1 MPDEH
6 KNESIGDTIRGIVED
21 AVKGA
26 VHGVGDG
33 IRSIFASTNPNPEII
48 DERKDPPKNLSE
60 VDVGNTPKAYTQQNP
75 SVPSYVKTKFRPPQL
90 YKSAS
95 SELSSGKRETVGGGI
110 VTGVGGTMAL
120 SSILTL
126 VFGNLS
132 GAEFANP
139 VFFAVLGS
147 AAAVF
152 GLSLLVKGLQKRGR
166 AGRFSEYL
174 TALGEK
180 TMIKLEDLAS
190 AAGRSITYIRKDVQD
205 MMDRRLFQ
213 QGHLS
218 NVDGDTYLITAD
230 QTYKNLLEYKDYS
243 ERKARD
249 EQIRAAQKEETER
262 QVEQQL
268 RESGLSSAGIQIVM
282 EGRRH
287 LSDIERLNSEI
298 PDAEITEKLQ
308 TMASLVR
315 ELLAA
320 VTKNPGKAGD
330 LRKVMNYYL
339 PTAKKLLGTYIEI
352 EKAPQ
357 KTEEGLKTQK
367 DISATLDKLN
377 SSFDNLLKQ
386 MATHEKWN
394 VNAEIRVLNSMLE
407 MEGFQEDPIAK
418 PSLRKGNGNKE
429 MIEK

>member
-1 MPDEH
+1 MADEH
-6 KNESIGDTIRGIVED
+6 RNESIGDTIRGIVED

-60 VDVGNTPKAYTQQNP
+60 VDVGNTPRDYAQNNP

-90 YKSAS
+90 YKNAG
-95 SELSSGKRETVGGGI
+95 SELTGGKRETAGGA
-110 VTGVGGTMAL
+110 VVAGVGGTV
-120 SSILTL
+120 TL
-126 VFGNLS
+126 ANVLMLAANQGS
-132 GAEFANP
+132 GS
-139 VFFAVLGS
+139 VFFAVLGA

-152 GLSLLVKGLQKRGR
+152 GLSLIVKGLRKKGR
-166 AGRFSEYL
+166 AGRFSDYL
-174 TALGEK
+174 LALGEK
-180 TMIKLEDLAS
+180 TMIKLEDLAVS
-190 AAGRSITYIRKDVQD
+190 AGRSISFVRKDVQD
-205 MMDRRLFQ
+205 MMERKLFQ

-249 EQIRAAQKEETER
+249 EQIRAAQKEETDR
-262 QVEQQL
+262 QVEEQL

-308 TMASLVR
+308 KMASLVR

-352 EKAPQ
+352 EKVPQ

-407 MEGFQEDPIAK
+407 MEGFQEDPIVK

-429 MIEK
+429 MTEK

>member
-6 KNESIGDTIRGIVED
+6 RNESIGDTIRGIVED

-60 VDVGNTPKAYTQQNP
+60 VDVGNTPKEYAQHNA

-90 YKSAS
+90 YKSPS
-95 SELSSGKRETVGGGI
+95 SELSSGRNETVGGGI
-110 VTGVGGTMAL
+110 VAGVGGTVTLAN
-120 SSILTL
+120 ILAM
-126 VFGNLS
+126 V
-132 GAEFANP
+132 ANEVSAGG
-139 VFFAVLGS
+139 VFFAVLGT
-147 AAAVF
+147 AAAIF

-249 EQIRAAQKEETER
+249 EQARAEQKAETDR

-407 MEGFQEDPIAK
+407 MEGFQEDPIVK